1 MACEV
6 RSTSAAGHRTGG
18 NCGEPMAAMAFAQT
32 NPTATLD
39 GAKVVTWG
47 KHKRNNA
54 WTTGVMDPCMSG
66 AGLGY
71 ADTWGCAQLTGNA
84 FPPALS

>member
-6 RSTSAAGHRTGG
+6 RSTSAAGHRAGG
-18 NCGEPMAAMAFAQT
+18 NCGEPMAAMAFVQT
-32 NPTATLD
+32 NPIATLD

-47 KHKRNNA
+47 RYKQDKV
-54 WTTGVMDPCMSG
+54 WTTGVMNPCMS
-66 AGLGY
+66 AYGLGY

-84 FPPALS
+84 FPLALS